1 MLTGKVV
8 LITGAGGLIGGA
20 IAHGTTGA
28 RAQVVLV
35 DIDASRLACVS
46 DQLPGQNHISVVSD
60 ASSPE
65 GIQLAIDKAVDR
77 FGKLDAAVHCAYP
90 RSAGW
95 GTRFEDLKKEHLDSD
110 LSLQLGGAI
119 LCSQRLLEFFK
130 LQGFGNL
137 VHIASI
143 MGVTTPKF
151 ENYEGTKM
159 SSPLEYTAIKAAL
172 IATTKY
178 LAKYYKGK
186 GIRVNC
192 ISPGGIFDQQSEIF
206 LDKYRACCN
215 EKGMLDAEDIVGT
228 VLYLLGDQSCYI
240 TGQNIVIDDGWSL

>member
-1 MLTGKVV
+1 MLAGKVV

-20 IAHGTTGA
+20 IAHGATGA

-46 DQLPGQNHISVVSD
+46 DQLPGQNHISVVAD

-65 GIQLAIDKAVDR
+65 GIQLAIDKAVDC

-95 GTRFEDLKKEHLDSD
+95 GARFEDLKKEHLDSD

-192 ISPGGIFDQQSEIF
+192 ISPGGILDQQSEIF

>member
-28 RAQVVLV
+28 RAQMVLV

-46 DQLPGQNHISVVSD
+46 DQLPAKNHISVVAD

-95 GTRFEDLKKEHLDSD
+95 GARFEDLKKS
-110 LSLQLGGAI
+110 
-119 LCSQRLLEFFK
+119 
-130 LQGFGNL
+130 
-137 VHIASI
+137 
-143 MGVTTPKF
+143 TW
-151 ENYEGTKM
+151 
-159 SSPLEYTAIKAAL
+159 TAIYPSSL
-172 IATTKY
+172 VGQ
-178 LAKYYKGK
+178 YYVLKGCSNFSSCK
-186 GIRVNC
+186 
-192 ISPGGIFDQQSEIF
+192 D
-206 LDKYRACCN
+206 L
-215 EKGMLDAEDIVGT
+215 GT
-228 VLYLLGDQSCYI
+228 WC
-240 TGQNIVIDDGWSL
+240 T